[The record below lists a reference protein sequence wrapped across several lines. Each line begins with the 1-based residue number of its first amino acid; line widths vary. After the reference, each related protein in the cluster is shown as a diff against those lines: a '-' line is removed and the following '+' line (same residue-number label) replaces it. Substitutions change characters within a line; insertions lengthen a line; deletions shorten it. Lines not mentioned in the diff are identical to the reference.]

1 MRSLVLAGVMMVACS
16 VSARAEDKGTL
27 VELAGMKSV
36 TPAEWKEEKPSNS
49 MRLTQFRLPKAE
61 GDAADGELAF
71 FSFPGKGSGT
81 TKQNLDRQLA
91 KFAEEG
97 RAEKSEK
104 AKVGDLEATYQDVT
118 GSFKKKAFPMATD
131 FTLVKDQRQLY
142 VIFEGKDDK
151 VYYATL
157 LGGKATVEKHK
168 KGFEEFLKNFK

>member
-1 MRSLVLAGVMMVACS
+1 MRSLVLAGVVMVAWGAA
-16 VSARAEDKGTL
+16 ARAEDKGTP

-71 FSFPGKGSGT
+71 FSFPGGSGT
-81 TKQNLDRQLA
+81 TKQNLERQLA

-104 AKVGDLEATYQDVT
+104 AKVGELEATYQDVT
-118 GSFKKKAFPMATD
+118 GSYKKKAFPMATD

>member
-1 MRSLVLAGVMMVACS
+1 MRSLVLAGVVMAAWS
-16 VSARAEDKGTL
+16 LGARADDKGTP

-71 FSFPGKGSGT
+71 FSFPGGSGT
-81 TKQNLDRQLA
+81 TKQNLERQLA

-118 GSFKKKAFPMATD
+118 GSYKKKAFPMATD

>member
-1 MRSLVLAGVMMVACS
+1 MRQLVLFGVVLACCGP
-16 VSARAEDKGTL
+16 ARAEDKGTP

-49 MRLTQFRLPKAE
+49 MRLTQFKLPKAE
-61 GDAADGELAF
+61 GDAADAELAF
-71 FSFPGKGSGT
+71 FSFPGGSGT
-81 TKQNLDRQLA
+81 LKQNLDRQVA
-91 KFAEEG
+91 KFADEG
-97 RAEKSEK
+97 RTDKAEKV
-104 AKVGDLEATYQDVT
+104 KVGDIEATYQDVA

-142 VIFEGKDDK
+142 VVFDGKDGK
-151 VYYATL
+151 QYYATL